1 MQSSSRGPF
10 LSVASVLFGAL
21 ALYNLAKPVFL
32 EGGNW
37 GYVFLGKRLDG
48 VPEWLAA
55 WAFAGVI
62 ALYAVGIWKLR
73 RYALWI
79 GVAYAAYVVVNLLAF
94 KIRYGSLGP
103 SWTGVLLFVG
113 VAVGASSC
121 TALAL
126 YRRRAELN
134 PGFP

>member
-1 MQSSSRGPF
+1 MQPPSHGPF

-21 ALYNLAKPVFL
+21 ALYDLAKPVLL

-37 GYVFLGKRLDG
+37 GSVFLGKRLDG

-55 WAFAGVI
+55 WAFAAAM
-62 ALYAVGIWKLR
+62 ALYAVGIWRLR

-79 GVAYAAYVVVNLLAF
+79 GVAYAAYVVANLVAF

-103 SWTGVLLFVG
+103 SWTGVLMFVG
-113 VAVGASSC
+113 VAVGVSSC

-126 YRRRAELN
+126 YRRRAELK
-134 PGFP
+134 PGSP